1 MLRAAAGALSAFLLL
16 GLMYAGYGLA
26 SPDDFN
32 ESPQLIALLADY
44 VQRLLPIGLLS
55 GIEPEFVPV
64 GRISLLVYQCVGPVF
79 WIIALL
85 CVWDCLRDRSMVNDA
100 LHHRVDAIIPLG
112 GESMSFMATW
122 KGNDYWFPQP
132 DVPRSPI
139 ECRTASH

>member
-1 MLRAAAGALSAFLLL
+1 
-16 GLMYAGYGLA
+16 MYAGYGLA

-85 CVWDCLRDRSMVNDA
+85 CAWIVCE
-100 LHHRVDAIIPLG
+100 I
-112 GESMSFMATW
+112 
-122 KGNDYWFPQP
+122 
-132 DVPRSPI
+132 VPW
-139 ECRTASH
+139 

>member
-1 MLRAAAGALSAFLLL
+1 MAGTLSAFLIL

-85 CVWDCLRDRSMVNDA
+85 CAWDCLRDRSMVNDA
-100 LHHRVDAIIPLG
+100 SRHRVDEIILLAANPC
-112 GESMSFMATW
+112 
-122 KGNDYWFPQP
+122 
-132 DVPRSPI
+132 RS
-139 ECRTASH
+139 